1 MQFVVVKL
9 RQDNYLKYSPSGN
22 VSTFFSY
29 SIDQL
34 EALFDWS
41 RDDAQTLDLLIG
53 ELERRSTDRAKSLKQ
68 RAIQARGVLA
78 GRGSDSK
85 PDRTPP
91 GSIRRGKI
99 IPRENQRDSQGTQP
113 YNGASRGLEEPPKK
127 RGINSFAMLDA
138 AEQARLAR
146 LYAGLRERLL
156 DLSRRNPMLNYKHQ
170 PRSKRQLQIVDEVP
184 EEVYRQLTGAEASLD
199 IIALPEPE
207 DIPPDEK
214 TEEFV
219 SAFEHAKVSDLEYL
233 TRVEALDATGWS
245 DDIELAKLDRWLRD
259 KVRAGLSLPPR
270 PNRKTLDIHA
280 HARQHGIDPS
290 VELRAG
296 T

>member
-1 MQFVVVKL
+1 
-9 RQDNYLKYSPSGN
+9 
-22 VSTFFSY
+22 
-29 SIDQL
+29 
-34 EALFDWS
+34 
-41 RDDAQTLDLLIG
+41 
-53 ELERRSTDRAKSLKQ
+53 
-68 RAIQARGVLA
+68 
-78 GRGSDSK
+78 
-85 PDRTPP
+85 
-91 GSIRRGKI
+91 
-99 IPRENQRDSQGTQP
+99 
-113 YNGASRGLEEPPKK
+113 
-127 RGINSFAMLDA
+127 
-138 AEQARLAR
+138 
-146 LYAGLRERLL
+146 
-156 DLSRRNPMLNYKHQ
+156 MLNYKHQ

-233 TRVEALDATGWS
+233 TRVEALDATGRS

-290 VELRAG
+290 VELPAGTSRAG
-296 T
+296 HGDRKLQTLLLPDDLEARLEKIATVLA